1 MGRAWGLPF
10 DKLRVSGRRG
20 IGPTFRAPI
29 SGRLRVAHFANGLR
43 DACFP
48 IRLDPL
54 IREAVAG
61 PGSQ

>member
-1 MGRAWGLPF
+1 M
-10 DKLRVSGRRG
+10 
-20 IGPTFRAPI
+20 FRAPI
-29 SGRLRVAHFANGLR
+29 APLAFPKRKCEGGKLRVALFANGLR